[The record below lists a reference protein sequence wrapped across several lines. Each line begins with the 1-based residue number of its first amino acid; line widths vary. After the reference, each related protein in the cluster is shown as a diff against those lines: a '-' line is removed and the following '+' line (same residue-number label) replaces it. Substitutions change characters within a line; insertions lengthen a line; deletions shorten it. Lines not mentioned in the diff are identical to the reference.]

1 MHFFV
6 KNMADPDISDY
17 EFYADDLLLMQI
29 IIPPYLRPL
38 ITIDAVNFQIQYV
51 ISILMQYWT

>member
-1 MHFFV
+1 
-6 KNMADPDISDY
+6 MADPDISDY

-51 ISILMQYWT
+51 ISILMQY